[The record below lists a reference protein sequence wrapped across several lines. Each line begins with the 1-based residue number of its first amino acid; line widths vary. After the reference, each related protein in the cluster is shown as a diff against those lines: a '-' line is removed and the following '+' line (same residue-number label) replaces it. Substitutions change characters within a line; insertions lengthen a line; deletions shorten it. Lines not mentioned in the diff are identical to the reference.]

1 MNSPTGSPST
11 NSPGQKSRGPLLT
24 LGIVLAVLGSL
35 LALDRALTYA
45 YHPARGNPPDGVVI
59 LTTQWCGYCA
69 ALRQHLQNNGIPYT
83 ERDTERSWAGY
94 WGLYAVRARG
104 VPVTAVGS
112 EVILGFAP
120 RIDAALAEAGYP
132 LKSLQASP

>member
-1 MNSPTGSPST
+1 MNTPTENPST
-11 NSPGQKSRGPLLT
+11 NDPGRRGRGPLLA

-69 ALRQHLQNNGIPYT
+69 ALRQHLQANGIPYI

-104 VPVTAVGS
+104 VPVTAIGS

-120 RIDAALAEAGYP
+120 RIDATLVEAGYR
-132 LKSLQASP
+132 LKTEPSLP

>member
-1 MNSPTGSPST
+1 MTLRTESSLTGGPARR
-11 NSPGQKSRGPLLT
+11 SRGPLLA
-24 LGIVLAVLGSL
+24 LAILLAVLGGL
-35 LALDRALTYA
+35 LALDRTLTYA

-69 ALRQHLQNNGIPYT
+69 ALREHLQHNGIPYS

-104 VPVTAVGS
+104 VPVTAVGQ
-112 EVILGFAP
+112 EVILGFSP
-120 RIDAALAEAGYP
+120 RIDAALAEAGYL
-132 LKSLQASP
+132 LKPSQASP

>member
-1 MNSPTGSPST
+1 MSSPARNPAP
-11 NSPGQKSRGPLLT
+11 PGPGRKSRGPLLA
-24 LGIVLAVLGSL
+24 LGLVLAVLGGL

-69 ALRQHLQNNGIPYT
+69 ALRQHLQHNGIPYT

-112 EVILGFAP
+112 EVILGFVP
-120 RIDAALAEAGYP
+120 RIDAALAEAGYT
-132 LKSLQASP
+132 LKPPQAAP

>member
-1 MNSPTGSPST
+1 MNPRTESSATGSP
-11 NSPGQKSRGPLLT
+11 GRQSRGPLLA
-24 LGIVLAVLGSL
+24 LAIVLAVLGSL

-69 ALRQHLQNNGIPYT
+69 ALRQHLQHNGIPYT

-120 RIDAALAEAGYP
+120 RIDAALAEAGYL
-132 LKSLQASP
+132 LKPSQASP

>member
-1 MNSPTGSPST
+1 MNFPTGTPSA
-11 NSPGQKSRGPLLT
+11 SGSERGSRGPLLA

-35 LALDRALTYA
+35 LALDRVLTYA

-69 ALRQHLQNNGIPYT
+69 ALRQHLQANAIPYT

-104 VPVTAVGS
+104 VPVTAVGP
-112 EVILGFAP
+112 EVILGFSP
-120 RIDAALAEAGYP
+120 RIDAALAEAGYR
-132 LKSLQASP
+132 LQAQPSLP

>member
-1 MNSPTGSPST
+1 MNIPTQSPST
-11 NSPGQKSRGPLLT
+11 ERPGRKGRGALLA

-35 LALDRALTYA
+35 LAADRALTYA

-59 LTTQWCGYCA
+59 LTTQWCGYCG
-69 ALRQHLQNNGIPYT
+69 ALRQHLQANAIPYT

-104 VPVTAVGS
+104 VPVTAVGP
-112 EVILGFAP
+112 EVILGFSP
-120 RIDAALAEAGYP
+120 RIDAALTAAGYR
-132 LKSLQASP
+132 LKVQPSLP